1 MAALH
6 ARKCIHV
13 VLNCENM
20 HICAITR
27 QAQMTSAANLF
38 MHSNL
43 RKYPSHTFRLNQFNL
58 DAIKMYHYIGIGNNS
73 QLILNVKVI
82 YATGD
87 KHLIYAKYINIG
99 RYIYC
104 I

>member
-1 MAALH
+1 MY
-6 ARKCIHV
+6 
-13 VLNCENM
+13 
-20 HICAITR
+20 ICAITR
-27 QAQMTSAANLF
+27 QPQMTSAADLF

-58 DAIKMYHYIGIGNNS
+58 DAIKIIKMYHYIGIGNNS

-82 YATGD
+82 YATEH
-87 KHLIYAKYINIG
+87 KHVIYAKYINIG